1 MTEPANQA
9 AVPAV
14 RERNQRLDDL
24 ARLGQWL
31 SWAESGATDE
41 RSLGAAAALRLYYAA
56 ELGLTPMA
64 AAELSLIKGR
74 LVVGAGLLRALARRA
89 GYRVTRVTSD
99 HQVCIARI
107 TDTRTG
113 ELLGESEF
121 TLDDAK
127 AAGLIRAGSAWTTH
141 PKRMLWARASKNVIN
156 DFAPE
161 VALGMILDDEAA
173 ELDAHPKNALSQ
185 PALPSHDDRARADD
199 RSAATDVP
207 WHEDTPAAA
216 ERTAWARERDTT
228 LDDRVQ
234 AARVPDDDDDPP
246 GEYGDGVDVEDIE
259 F

>member
-1 MTEPANQA
+1 MTESAALPAA
-9 AVPAV
+9 

-41 RSLGAAAALRLYYAA
+41 RSLGAAAALRLYYAS

-127 AAGLIRAGSAWTTH
+127 AAGLIRPSSAWTTH

-173 ELDAHPKNALSQ
+173 ELDAHPKNALA
-185 PALPSHDDRARADD
+185 PAPQS
-199 RSAATDVP
+199 SSSPTDVP
-207 WHEDTPAAA
+207 WNDAPDPHVARDVGED
-216 ERTAWARERDTT
+216 E
-228 LDDRVQ
+228 LDD
-234 AARVPDDDDDPP
+234 DEIS
-246 GEYGDGVDVEDIE
+246 GEYGDGVEVEDIE

>member
-1 MTEPANQA
+1 MTEPAALPA
-9 AVPAV
+9 A

-41 RSLGAAAALRLYYAA
+41 RSLGAAAALRLYYAT

-74 LVVGAGLLRALARRA
+74 LVVGAALLRALARRA
-89 GYRVTRVTSD
+89 GYRVTRLTSD
-99 HQVCIARI
+99 HQACIARI

-113 ELLGESEF
+113 ELLGEAEF

-127 AAGLIRAGSAWTTH
+127 AAGLIRPSSAWTTH

-173 ELDAHPKNALSQ
+173 ELDAHPKNALSL
-185 PALPSHDDRARADD
+185 PAPQGS
-199 RSAATDVP
+199 SSPTDVP
-207 WHEDTPAAA
+207 WNDAPDTHVARDVGED
-216 ERTAWARERDTT
+216 E
-228 LDDRVQ
+228 L
-234 AARVPDDDDDPP
+234 DDDDIA
-246 GEYGDGVDVEDIE
+246 GEYGEVEDIE

>member
-1 MTEPANQA
+1 MTEPA
-9 AVPAV
+9 VLPAV
-14 RERNQRLDDL
+14 RERNHRLDDL

-41 RSLGAAAALRLYYAA
+41 RSLGAAAALRLYYAT

-89 GYRVTRVTSD
+89 GYRVIRTHSD

-107 TDTRTG
+107 SDARTG

-127 AAGLIRAGSAWTTH
+127 QAGLIRAGSAWTTH

-173 ELDAHPKNALSQ
+173 EFVARPGDPSTFLHLPAVGPDGGDAP
-185 PALPSHDDRARADD
+185 
-199 RSAATDVP
+199 ATDVP
-207 WHEDTPAAA
+207 WQEDTPAAA
-216 ERTAWARERDTT
+216 ERTAWMRERDSTPSEP
-228 LDDRVQ
+228 RVQ
-234 AARVPDDDDDPP
+234 ADAPDDIGYQDDDEP
-246 GEYGDGVDVEDIE
+246 GADDGVDVEDIE